1 MPSIDDFKQK
11 DLKKKKFKKTP
22 YRPWNN
28 SLSEDLKEPK
38 KLSTE
43 NATNNEP
50 IIYQNTTNYI
60 SKHNQNTTNNEPI
73 IYQNTTNNE
82 SIVNRYIIDI
92 QSDIQSKNENLA
104 NFPEEKN
111 QLFINLRRLCGLQKN
126 IVIYIV
132 NKCIYNNSLCSGP
145 IKTEDFVKYLNTD
158 SFTIRTAIQRIQKKG
173 FILKKEGKK
182 GVGGFT
188 IFYIESE
195 LKKLI
200 SEEIQEKFPSKN
212 PLLNVTNNKPK
223 IQPNPPTS
231 SSSSSILTTTKEAVD
246 NFFEDNFSESD
257 IISLKKI
264 GFSKNHL
271 TQILK
276 TGKLAID
283 DIRLSIQ
290 HFAFDLEENKK
301 HEKINGSP
309 LNYFM
314 GILLKGIPYNAP
326 ENYEDPKKKALKAFV
341 QRKEQELREIEELES
356 KAVDLMYGDWVK
368 TISEDLVAEVIPEP
382 QYRVQGSPF
391 REGSLK
397 KYFKENVWP
406 GFRS

>member
-43 NATNNEP
+43 NTTNSEP
-50 IIYQNTTNYI
+50 IIY
-60 SKHNQNTTNNEPI
+60 QNTTNNEPI

-92 QSDIQSKNENLA
+92 QSDIQSKNENLE

-231 SSSSSILTTTKEAVD
+231 SSSILTTTKEAVD
-246 NFFEDNFSESD
+246 NFFEDNSSEDD
-257 IISLKKI
+257 IIPLEKI

-283 DIRLSIQ
+283 DVRLSIQ

-356 KAVDLMYGDWVK
+356 KAVDLMYEDWVK
-368 TISEDLVAEVIPEP
+368 MISEDLVAEIIPEP

-397 KYFKENVWP
+397 KYFKEKVLVNL
-406 GFRS
+406 RI